1 MYCIGVDVSKQ
12 HLAIYDGE
20 RRRTF
25 PNTRDLE
32 ELAAFLKGKGNE
44 VTVVFEPT
52 STYSRS
58 LEILCR
64 SRGLRAWRLNPRVL
78 PHLREVAQGRSK
90 TDRTD
95 AELLWQY
102 GQDHGPGDL
111 LKEDR
116 VGHILKVWLACY
128 AQAQKARIACQQLRE
143 ALTHDPDAP
152 AEVLQ
157 ELGREIGRLK
167 AREEGMLAR
176 AQACIEEDE
185 EAGRGYALL
194 LTIPGVGQ
202 VTATVLVTLFRRYA
216 GANRG
221 EIVAL
226 VGMDPIEHRS
236 GSSVHG
242 KARISK
248 RGDGFV
254 RKVLYQATLA
264 AVRFNPVV
272 RETYRRLKGN
282 GKPEKVARIAAARKL
297 LLIARAVY
305 HRGSLTGPLRPPGVD
320 RQYSI

>member
-12 HLAIYDGE
+12 HLATYDGE
-20 RRRTF
+20 RQRTF
-25 PNTRDLE
+25 PNTRDLK
-32 ELAAFLKGKGNE
+32 ELDAFLEGKGDE

-58 LEILCR
+58 LELLCR
-64 SRGLRAWRLNPRVL
+64 SRKLRCLRLNPRD
-78 PHLREVAQGRSK
+78 LREVVQGRSK

-116 VGHILKVWLACY
+116 LGHILKVYLSCY

-143 ALTHDPDAP
+143 ALAHDPDIP
-152 AEVLQ
+152 AEILE

-167 AREEGMLAR
+167 AREEKMLTR
-176 AQACIEEDE
+176 AQVHIEGDE
-185 EAGRGYALL
+185 EARRDYVLL
-194 LTIPGVGQ
+194 LTIPGVGR
-202 VTATVLVTLFRRYA
+202 VTATVLVVLFRRYS

-226 VGMDPIEHRS
+226 VGMDPLEYRS
-236 GSSVHG
+236 GSSVH
-242 KARISK
+242 KKSRISK

-254 RKVLYQATLA
+254 RKVLFEATLA
-264 AVRFNPVV
+264 AVRFNPAV
-272 RETYRRLKGN
+272 RKTYRRLKEN

-297 LLIARAVY
+297 LLIAHAMYRSGQPYRDPKAS
-305 HRGSLTGPLRPPGVD
+305 GG
-320 RQYSI
+320 